1 MNGRGRLSLR
11 ARLLVVLIAVT
22 AAFLV
27 IMGGVTTFV
36 LSKRLG
42 DQFDAE
48 LQAAAQQSPFQ
59 IQSSPGDYV
68 AVVVTFRPFVVH
80 RLTGSSAL
88 TEELAGAV
96 QRMIHTHTAG
106 NYVTGTPFPV
116 PGTSPRL

>member
-22 AAFLV
+22 ATFLV

-42 DQFDAE
+42 NQFDAD
-48 LQAAAQQSPFQ
+48 LQAAAQSPFQ

-88 TEELAGAV
+88 TEELVGAV
-96 QRMIHTHTAG
+96 
-106 NYVTGTPFPV
+106 
-116 PGTSPRL
+116 